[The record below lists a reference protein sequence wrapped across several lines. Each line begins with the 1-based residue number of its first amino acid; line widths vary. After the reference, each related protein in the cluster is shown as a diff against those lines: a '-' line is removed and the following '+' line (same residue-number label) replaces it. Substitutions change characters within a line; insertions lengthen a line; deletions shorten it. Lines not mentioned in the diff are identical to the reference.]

1 MLPVKGALLFTL
13 TCLALHAQVVTT
25 GLIGRYA
32 MTDAS
37 GSTLT
42 DSSGSSN
49 NGTLVGSP
57 TIGTQGITLN
67 GSTQYATFPAAIAG
81 YKSVVVFADFTPA
94 NLVGSVRP
102 LVGSS
107 TASATQVLLANA
119 NDTLTS
125 RILPSIET
133 SAFQTQAN
141 QAPATVGMVTYV
153 ADASTDHFYLN
164 GAEAG
169 GYAVQNGNLAAI
181 AGTIQLGGDTGNAGV
196 TKFAGQIYYAL
207 FYNIELSAAQVLQ
220 NYTAL
225 NALVAARGVTIPSFP
240 TTTANQLVY
249 DGDSITFGTGLTP
262 YPSLITTTIPYT
274 VHNIGVPS
282 FQLAY
287 DAFGGGVDAYR
298 APQANFNVDVI
309 FLGTNDICVAG
320 TSAANTHTLLSNYA
334 TRQRSNGWKVVVVTM
349 ISRLSC
355 ATGKNIL
362 NPLIRAN
369 WRSYADAIAD
379 VAAAP
384 FLGCDGC
391 YLNSTYFQSDG
402 IHPTQAGQALLAP
415 VIQAAINTI
424 GAGSSPL
431 PQPPLGPISGATPRY
446 QANVTTSGASLVTVQ
461 ATPTSDGVAFEEA
474 DIYSALPCIATI
486 YINGTPATATSV
498 NVTGPIGVSSA
509 TPPAVFNGS
518 NSTLGTALKSY
529 EIQGGSTLVLDLKQ
543 FYFPPG
549 AGGNVNLSIGTS
561 TTATVQLQWIGVAP

>member
-1 MLPVKGALLFTL
+1 MRLRSALLLTL
-13 TCLALHAQVVTT
+13 ACLTDAQVVTT

-67 GSTQYATFPAAIAG
+67 GSTQYATFPAGIASF
-81 YKSVVVFADFTPA
+81 KTVVVFADYTPA

-102 LVGSS
+102 LIGSS
-107 TASATQVLLANA
+107 TANALQVLLANA

-133 SAFQTQAN
+133 TAFQTQAN
-141 QAPATVGMVTYV
+141 QAPTTLGMVTYV

-169 GYAVQNGNLAAI
+169 AYAVQTGNLAAI
-181 AGTIQLGGDTGNAGV
+181 AGTIQLGGDTGNGSV

-220 NYTAL
+220 NYAAL
-225 NALVAARGVTIPSFP
+225 NALVAARGIAIPSVQ
-240 TTTANQLVY
+240 TTTSNQLVY

-262 YPSLITTTIPYT
+262 YPSLITTTLPYV

-282 FQLAY
+282 FQVAY

-298 APQANFNVDVI
+298 AQQALFNVDVI

-320 TSAANTHTLLSNYA
+320 TTAANTHTILSNYA
-334 TRQRSNGWKVVVVTM
+334 TRQRANGWKVVVVTM
-349 ISRLSC
+349 ISRTGC
-355 ATGKNIL
+355 ATGKNL
-362 NPLIRAN
+362 FNALIRAN

-379 VAAAP
+379 AGAAA

-391 YLNSTYFQSDG
+391 YQNATYFQVDG

-415 VIQAAINTI
+415 VIQAAVNSI
-424 GAGSSPL
+424 GAGIVPL
-431 PQPPLGPISGATPRY
+431 PQAPLGPVSGATPRY
-446 QANVTTSGASLVTVQ
+446 EANVTTSGASLVTVQ

-486 YINGTPATATSV
+486 YINGTPATATSL
-498 NVTGPIGVSSA
+498 NVTGPVGYSSA
-509 TPPAVFNGS
+509 SPPAAFSAS
-518 NSTLGTALKSY
+518 NSLLGTALKSY
-529 EIQGGSTLVLDLKQ
+529 QIEGGTTLVVDLRP
-543 FYFPPG
+543 FYLPPG
-549 AGGNVNLSIGTS
+549 AGGSVNLSIGT
-561 TTATVQLQWIGVAP
+561 TTTSTVQIQWIGVAP